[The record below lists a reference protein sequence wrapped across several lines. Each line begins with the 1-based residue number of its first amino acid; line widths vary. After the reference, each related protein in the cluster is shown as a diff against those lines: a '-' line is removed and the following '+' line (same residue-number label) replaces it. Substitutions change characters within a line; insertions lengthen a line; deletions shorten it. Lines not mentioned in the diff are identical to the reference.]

1 VPAETHTQQVPLD
14 RSSVVALVRD
24 RLADI
29 LEIDPTEIVETDR
42 FVDDLGI
49 DSLGMIELVESLED
63 ELGER
68 TVGFHID
75 DEDLEDLETVRDTV
89 DYVLARLG

>member
-1 VPAETHTQQVPLD
+1 MPAETHTQQAPLD
-14 RSSVVALVRD
+14 RSSVVDLVRD
-24 RLADI
+24 RLGDI
-29 LEIDPTEIVETDR
+29 LEIDPSGVAETDR
-42 FVDDLGI
+42 FVDDLGL

>member
-14 RSSVVALVRD
+14 RSGVVELIRD
-24 RLADI
+24 RLADLI
-29 LEIDPTEIVETDR
+29 EVDPSEIVETDR

-49 DSLGMIELVESLED
+49 DSLGLIELVESLED

-75 DEDLEDLETVRDTV
+75 DEDLEDLETVHDAV